1 MELKPEPLK
10 LDLAFLKECTQHSSY
25 DEKAQIWK
33 DWNKNFEEGMD
44 AAERQGL
51 PEYKLQNAG
60 RFRAN
65 SLLRERMNG
74 RKEVRGMT
82 NKEKRGWQ
90 SDER

>member
-1 MELKPEPLK
+1 MCYTELKPEPLQ
-10 LDLAFLKECTQHSSY
+10 LDLAFLKDCTKHSSY

-33 DWNKNFEEGMD
+33 HYQAEWLKGME

-65 SLLRERMNG
+65 SLLRERIAL
-74 RKEVRGMT
+74 RKE
-82 NKEKRGWQ
+82 
-90 SDER
+90 ERNG